1 MKYQW
6 KSIGN
11 KVEIQLKFQWN
22 VNRNPLQIQ
31 LKFPWTPMFP
41 IGNPVKQSM
50 KYQWKSSGNSV
61 WISMKYYWNPLAM
74 QVNFIRN
81 FNEIIRFPHRNWRR
95 WGGAELAGFS
105 LGRVDPATLQ
115 ATKIACAHPPS
126 LSFSGRVCNFRRT
139 GIIVRGY
146 VWGTLGSPDVS
157 IRPSQTKSGAAGK
170 QSCFPQRISVFPLR
184 RSHWGNTNKNQ

>member
-1 MKYQW
+1 M
-6 KSIGN
+6 
-11 KVEIQLKFQWN
+11 L
-22 VNRNPLQIQ
+22 
-31 LKFPWTPMFP
+31 P

-81 FNEIIRFPHRNWRR
+81 FNEIVRFPRRNWRR
-95 WGGAELAGFS
+95 WGGAELAGFN

-115 ATKIACAHPPS
+115 TTKIACAHPPS

-157 IRPSQTKSGAAGK
+157 IRPSQTKFGAGGK

-184 RSHWGNTNKNQ
+184 RSHWGNTNKNQWDIKLKFQWIFYGNEIPIKIYWKSS